1 MNNCIGEKNK
11 LFLILFL
18 MFQAIQFLVLAA
30 DIAWNINREITRE
43 VIALWFVVISFGFVL
58 LGVFIF
64 QLYMILI
71 NLTTW
76 ESLRWYRI

>member
-1 MNNCIGEKNK
+1 
-11 LFLILFL
+11 